1 MKCTK
6 CRNPIQEARMKALPN
21 TRTCVKCSNVG
32 KWYTRPVITGKT
44 TYSEVEVIKD
54 PETAKE
60 MHKLDRRGRQGF
72 GSALYRVRR

>member
-1 MKCTK
+1 MNCTK
-6 CRNPIQEARMKALPN
+6 CHKLIHKARIQALPD
-21 TRTCVKCSNVG
+21 TRTCVKCSSVG

-60 MHKLDRRGRQGF
+60 MHKLDKRGRQGF

>member
-1 MKCTK
+1 MICTK
-6 CRNPIQEARMKALPN
+6 CRKPIQEARMKVLPN

-44 TYSEVEVIKD
+44 TYSEIEVIKD

>member
-6 CRNPIQEARMKALPN
+6 CQKSIHPTRMQALPN
-21 TRTCVKCSNVG
+21 TRTCVKCSSVG

-54 PETAKE
+54 PVTAKE